1 MNVTNELPPTPALSS
16 PEPRLGRC
24 WCWVRRLF
32 AVLAALA
39 SVAVLVGYC
48 RTEARRN
55 RRYDVRVAL
64 PQLPSSIAQ
73 LQRGEH
79 LAKTLGG
86 CAECHGADFGGQV
99 MSEDAMIRLVAP
111 NLTVG
116 RGSAIRGFD
125 DRDWVR
131 AIVHGLNREN
141 RSLLTMPAKELGR
154 FAAEDVAAI
163 VAFLKTV
170 PAVDR
175 DLGAARLKPLGH
187 IVIGLVGAPVF
198 SAEKVNHQQ
207 RYAQLPPPAATREY
221 GRYLTTVCRGCHG
234 EDLRGGIVIH
244 PGAPPSSDLSQAGTG
259 NFSFDA
265 FERAL
270 RQGQGRDGRTLDAA
284 MPWRAMKD
292 LTAEE
297 LRALWLGLSQE

>member
-1 MNVTNELPPTPALSS
+1 L
-16 PEPRLGRC
+16 
-24 WCWVRRLF
+24 
-32 AVLAALA
+32 AVLTALI
-39 SVAVLVGYC
+39 SVAVLVGYS
-48 RTEARRN
+48 RAEARRN
-55 RRYDVRVAL
+55 RRYDVAVAV
-64 PQLPSSIAQ
+64 PQLPTSTAQ

-86 CAECHGADFGGQV
+86 CAECHGADFGGKL

-111 NLTVG
+111 NLTAG
-116 RGSAIRGFD
+116 RGSVIRDFS

-141 RSLLTMPAKELGR
+141 RSLLAMPAQELGR

-163 VAFLKTV
+163 VAFFKTV

-175 DLGAARLKPLGH
+175 DLGSARLKGLGS
-187 IVIGLVGAPVF
+187 IVIGLAGAPVF
-198 SAEKVNHQQ
+198 SAEKVDHQQ
-207 RYAQLPPPAATREY
+207 RYTELPPPAATREY
-221 GRYLTTVCRGCHG
+221 GRYLTTACRGCHG

-244 PGAPPSSDLSQAGTG
+244 PGAPPSSDLSKVGTG
-259 NFSFDA
+259 DWSFAA

-270 RQGQGRDGRTLDAA
+270 RKGEGRDGRKLDPA
-284 MPWRAMKD
+284 MPWGAMKD